1 VEQIDIRRSAG
12 TLIAQRG
19 PDQALFDA
27 AQRADGLNE
36 QGDTA
41 GARAWQQIVRAIES
55 LVRTRPESE
64 PLH

>member
-1 VEQIDIRRSAG
+1 MDDIDIWRSAG

-27 AQRADGLNE
+27 AQRADALNQ

-41 GARAWQQIVRAIES
+41 GASAWQQIVRAIAS
-55 LVRTRPESE
+55 LVSNRRDDE